1 MRAGLGGSVR
11 PLSPAVPLP
20 PQVYNTFPS
29 IMHHLPGPH
38 KRVLADCQKLK
49 DHIREK
55 VQFHQLTLD
64 SSCPRDY
71 IDCFLMK
78 AEKVAGLRRGAA
90 PQPGCSLQYHPDN
103 AESLPT
109 TPSLQEK
116 GSPENM
122 YSHEDL
128 IMSVFNLF
136 GAGTVTTSN
145 TLVFFLLMLAK
156 HPHIQGMASKHSCS
170 VPEELTGQRVPALEG
185 PIWGQ
190 TKIIPWGH
198 PRVGAVRYRFPQAG
212 GSGCFSLC
220 SIPARADGP
229 ALACGRCSEL
239 A

>member
-78 AEKVAGLRRGAA
+78 AEKVAGLQRGAA
-90 PQPGCSLQYHPDN
+90 PSQAAACNITQTTLNPSPPPHPCRRR
-103 AESLPT
+103 A
-109 TPSLQEK
+109 
-116 GSPENM
+116 
-122 YSHEDL
+122 
-128 IMSVFNLF
+128 
-136 GAGTVTTSN
+136 A
-145 TLVFFLLMLAK
+145 
-156 HPHIQGMASKHSCS
+156 
-170 VPEELTGQRVPALEG
+170 QRTCTA
-185 PIWGQ
+185 
-190 TKIIPWGH
+190 TKT
-198 PRVGAVRYRFPQAG
+198 
-212 GSGCFSLC
+212 
-220 SIPARADGP
+220 
-229 ALACGRCSEL
+229 
-239 A
+239 